1 MTNLQGCINFLLP
14 PGPKFIR
21 TSHHCFLQSV
31 LFLELSWG
39 RHDFIVSNCIGHNGI
54 GLWTSNKDS
63 DVMGL
68 VLAST
73 LASNVR
79 SDSSFRLVPCILS
92 SANNTEW
99 PYLIWRS
106 QTPPLLLAVGGFLFH
121 WIHWPPGSSMNSLI
135 FLCFISEN
143 VLFSSALAPTN
154 IVPLSV
160 LTTQTL
166 PLLDTDLWS
175 AFMKVSDSIWIELL
189 ERHVKRHY
197 QYLFIC

>member
-31 LFLELSWG
+31 LFLELSWR

-63 DVMGL
+63 DMMGL

-92 SANNTEW
+92 SANNIEW
-99 PYLIWRS
+99 AHLIWRS
-106 QTPPLLLAVGGFLFH
+106 QTPPLLLAVGGYLFH
-121 WIHWPPGSSMNSLI
+121 WIHWPPAPAWTHWFSCASSLKMS
-135 FLCFISEN
+135 C
-143 VLFSSALAPTN
+143 
-154 IVPLSV
+154 SV
-160 LTTQTL
+160 MHWPQQTL
-166 PLLDTDLWS
+166 CC
-175 AFMKVSDSIWIELL
+175 
-189 ERHVKRHY
+189 Y
-197 QYLFIC
+197 QSWRLKYYLFLIQIFEVLLWRYQQIVNL

>member
-63 DVMGL
+63 DMMGL

-92 SANNTEW
+92 SANNIEW
-99 PYLIWRS
+99 AHLIWRS
-106 QTPPLLLAVGGFLFH
+106 QTPPLLLAVGGYLFR
-121 WIHWPPGSSMNSLI
+121 WIHWPPAPAWTHWFSCASSLKMS
-135 FLCFISEN
+135 C
-143 VLFSSALAPTN
+143 
-154 IVPLSV
+154 SV
-160 LTTQTL
+160 MHWPQQTL
-166 PLLDTDLWS
+166 CC
-175 AFMKVSDSIWIELL
+175 
-189 ERHVKRHY
+189 Y
-197 QYLFIC
+197 QSWRLKYYLFLIQIFEVLLWRYQQIVNL